1 MKTQILVYD
10 DKTGGA
16 APIQAE
22 IYVEGERLHI
32 TVGEVMHISLY
43 DDDVLRAF
51 DDDMLETIK
60 EAVKARR
67 TE

>member
-10 DKTGGA
+10 DKTNGA

-43 DDDVLRAF
+43 DDDVLRVF
-51 DDDMLETIK
+51 EGDMK
-60 EAVKARR
+60 K
-67 TE
+67 